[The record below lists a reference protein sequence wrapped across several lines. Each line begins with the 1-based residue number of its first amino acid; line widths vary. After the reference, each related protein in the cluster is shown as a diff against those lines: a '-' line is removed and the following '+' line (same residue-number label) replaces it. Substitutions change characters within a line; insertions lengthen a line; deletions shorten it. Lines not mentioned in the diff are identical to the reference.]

1 MGRKID
7 RLLAGASLCCSS
19 GRYYAITPL
28 SLVLEGFTLVERAP
42 KVSASF
48 SSRTT
53 TSLHHLRIPQRLHK
67 TRVCFKHLLNLPD
80 ALQIPVRESKQE
92 TESPQPIVHRARK
105 KGNKIKLKIPRAD
118 VPLLVRT
125 KKKKERGS
133 LWELERALI
142 TRGTFPEMER
152 SQRHDK

>member
-1 MGRKID
+1 MSGQENRSTPS
-7 RLLAGASLCCSS
+7 RCFALLFFRPLLRYNSSSLW
-19 GRYYAITPL
+19 YLI
-28 SLVLEGFTLVERAP
+28 EGFTLVERAP

-67 TRVCFKHLLNLPD
+67 MTVCFKHLLNLPD

-105 KGNKIKLKIPRAD
+105 EGNKIKLYIYIYYHDSANESYILINECIRSI
-118 VPLLVRT
+118 
-125 KKKKERGS
+125 RG
-133 LWELERALI
+133 
-142 TRGTFPEMER
+142 
-152 SQRHDK
+152 